1 MRGLDMSTPLP
12 EPTVIVNG
20 DVGIQHDEQLTPPIN
35 YDWLILQELKT
46 TNRLLKAFIRRMT
59 LFRRWVSNGKV
70 HCGYLRI
77 CACLYPGGNAGS
89 ICCCGGAIPTKREID
104 LEVTDILL
112 EPDAF
117 DTEKFMKLY
126 QEFFGA

>member
-1 MRGLDMSTPLP
+1 
-12 EPTVIVNG
+12 
-20 DVGIQHDEQLTPPIN
+20 
-35 YDWLILQELKT
+35 
-46 TNRLLKAFIRRMT
+46 MT

-104 LEVTDILL
+104 LEVTAILL
-112 EPDAF
+112 GPNAF

-126 QEFFGA
+126 REFFGA